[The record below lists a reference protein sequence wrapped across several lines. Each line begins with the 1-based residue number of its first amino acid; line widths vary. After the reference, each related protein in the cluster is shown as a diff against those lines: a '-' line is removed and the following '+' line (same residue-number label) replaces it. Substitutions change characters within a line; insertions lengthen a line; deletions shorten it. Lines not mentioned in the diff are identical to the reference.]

1 MIIALS
7 GFKGSGKDELAS
19 YLVKKYGFTR
29 TSFADPLKDL
39 VASEYEID
47 RASLDDPERKE
58 KPLLHLPVH
67 PKDPYTRMVAE
78 FMFKEFRSKEGFQP
92 TDVNRTK
99 HDKFLGVFSVLIATG
114 EIYEPLKHQGRDVTS
129 SYREVYHTPR
139 SLAILKGSTN
149 RLVAS
154 NFWVQKAI
162 NKIKSGIDADYDNH
176 VISDFRYQSEGA
188 QLIEAF
194 GKDVTFVRIN
204 RFKDSPSSD
213 PSERDLD
220 EYLFDHHIDNTKE
233 LSYAHLQLEDIL
245 KKLKNE
251 AR

>member
-29 TSFADPLKDL
+29 TSFADPLKDS
-39 VASEYEID
+39 VAEEYGID
-47 RASLDDPERKE
+47 RLSLDDPKRKE
-58 KPLLHLPVH
+58 SPILDLPI
-67 PKDPYTRMVAE
+67 DPQDKFTKMVTE
-78 FMFKEFRSKEGFQP
+78 SMFKEFRSKDGFQP
-92 TDVNRTK
+92 TAYTYKN
-99 HDKFLGVFSVLIATG
+99 DKFYGVFSVLMATG
-114 EIYEPLKHQGRDVTS
+114 EVYEPSKHQGRDVMS
-129 SYREVYHTPR
+129 GYLEVYHTPR

-149 RLVAS
+149 RVVAS

-162 NKIKSGIDADYDNH
+162 SKINFSSSNLH
-176 VISDFRYQSEGA
+176 VISDFRYRSEGA
-188 QLIEAF
+188 QLVKVF